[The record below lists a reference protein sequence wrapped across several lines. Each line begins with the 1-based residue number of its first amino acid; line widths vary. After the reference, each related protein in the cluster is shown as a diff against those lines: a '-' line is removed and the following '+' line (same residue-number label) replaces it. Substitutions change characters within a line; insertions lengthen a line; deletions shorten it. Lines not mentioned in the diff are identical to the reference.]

1 MKKNKHQV
9 ELTAEDRQTLETLV
23 CQGEHNALEIRR
35 AHILLKADANGPAWT
50 DAKIADVVF

>member
-23 CQGEHNALEIRR
+23 CRGEHSALEIRR
-35 AHILLKADANGPAWT
+35 LFW
-50 DAKIADVVF
+50 